1 MKEVF
6 EKCYFC
12 HADLRLEY
20 SQTSVH
26 GHPKYEY
33 AVKHTPSLACT
44 KCTYSFDAESY
55 QYEKTNAFIAFL
67 KSIGKRQIKRVFQK
81 KVEKCIIESKQVHR
95 PN

>member
-20 SQTSVH
+20 SQTTVH

-44 KCTYSFDAESY
+44 KCT
-55 QYEKTNAFIAFL
+55 
-67 KSIGKRQIKRVFQK
+67 
-81 KVEKCIIESKQVHR
+81 
-95 PN
+95 

>member
-67 KSIGKRQIKRVFQK
+67 ESIGLK
-81 KVEKCIIESKQVHR
+81 KAEIEYKDMIRYVDEVLEFEAE
-95 PN
+95 N